1 MQFNVQLNFRDHK
14 RKSSRM
20 IIRKVD
26 FITSAAALAGCPEP
40 GLPEIAFA
48 GRSNVG
54 KSSLINCLLNRKGL
68 VRTSSTPGRT
78 QLLNFFA
85 INEALY
91 FVDLPGYGF
100 AQAPRA
106 VRERWQPMVKGYL
119 AGRET
124 LKAVVWLLDVRR
136 TPSADDLEFLDWLE
150 DAGLPT
156 IPVVT
161 KADKVSRQQLKQR
174 LAEISRCTG
183 LDAALL
189 TPFSALKRQGCDE
202 VWELIA
208 AALEEPA

>member
-1 MQFNVQLNFRDHK
+1 M
-14 RKSSRM
+14 M
-20 IIRKVD
+20 IIRTVD
-26 FITSAAALAGCPEP
+26 FVTSAAALSGCPEP

-54 KSSLINCLLNRKGL
+54 KSSLINSLLNRKGL

-78 QLLNFFA
+78 QLLNYFA
-85 INEALY
+85 INEELY

-100 AQAPRA
+100 ARAPRS

-119 AGRET
+119 SGRTT

-136 TPSADDLEFLDWLE
+136 TPSAEDLEFLDWLE
-150 DAGLPT
+150 EAGLPT

-161 KADKVSRQQLKQR
+161 KVDKVSRQQLTQR

-183 LDAALL
+183 LEKEHF
-189 TPFSALKRQGCDE
+189 TPFSTLKRQGHKE
-202 VWELIA
+202 VWDLIT
-208 AALEEPA
+208 AALEAPD

>member
-1 MQFNVQLNFRDHK
+1 MK
-14 RKSSRM
+14 
-20 IIRKVD
+20 
-26 FITSAAALAGCPEP
+26 ITSAEFVTSAPSLAKCPAP
-40 GLPEIAFA
+40 GWPEIAFA

-85 INEALY
+85 INAEYY

-100 AQAPRA
+100 ARAPRS
-106 VRERWQPMVKGYL
+106 VREQWQPMIHGYL

-124 LKAVVWLLDVRR
+124 LRAVVWLLDVRR
-136 TPSADDLEFLDWLE
+136 DPTPEDLQFLNWLE
-150 DAGLPT
+150 EAEVPT

-161 KADKVSRQQLKQR
+161 KADKVSRNQRGRR
-174 LAEISRCTG
+174 LASIARATG
-183 LDAALL
+183 LDAELFTA
-189 TPFSALKRQGCDE
+189 FSVLSREGYDE

-208 AALEEPA
+208 TALDEAL